1 MSDELDSLDPYV
13 QWIASEAR
21 RSVAVDPDVRR
32 RLLEAVHAEPLPQ
45 RPSVLAWFM
54 EPRRLMLR
62 PLATAALAAGLVGIG
77 VLGGLAIHRDGRPTT
92 AQPSSAGAAIS
103 QLPDSIAP
111 RTIRFVLIAPQ
122 AVRVALV
129 GDFNGWDAS
138 ANPMMAQSGAAKGM
152 WTVYVPLQPGL
163 HTYSFVVDG
172 AHFVADP
179 TAPIAPDDGYGHKS
193 SVVFV
198 GGSSL

>member
-21 RSVAVDPDVRR
+21 RSVAVDPAARR
-32 RLLEAVHAEPLPQ
+32 RLLEAVRAEPVPQ
-45 RPSVLAWFM
+45 RHSRVLAWM
-54 EPRRLMLR
+54 LEPRRLALP

-77 VLGGLAIHRDGRPTT
+77 VISGLLIHRDGRLATEQLP
-92 AQPSSAGAAIS
+92 SAGAAGS
-103 QLPDSIAP
+103 QLPDSVTP
-111 RTIRFVLIAPQ
+111 RAVKFVLIAPQ
-122 AVRVALV
+122 AARVSLV

-138 ANPMMAQSGAAKGM
+138 ANPMVTQGVKGM
-152 WTVYVPLQPGL
+152 WTVFVPLQPGL
-163 HTYSFVVDG
+163 HTYTFVVDG
-172 AHFVADP
+172 THFVADP

-193 SVVFV
+193 SVVLV